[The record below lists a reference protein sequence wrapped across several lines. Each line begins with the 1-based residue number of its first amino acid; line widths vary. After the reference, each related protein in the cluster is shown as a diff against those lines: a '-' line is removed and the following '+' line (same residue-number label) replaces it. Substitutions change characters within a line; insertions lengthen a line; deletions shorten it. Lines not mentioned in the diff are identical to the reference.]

1 MSKARLDRHGSA
13 FRTGPFYNT
22 TLSGTLQTAHT
33 KSHTPKTMADEDDE
47 MRDEK
52 PPESGDESGS
62 SSDNDSDSSEEVVP
76 LVAGREKRA
85 TAGNRMN
92 TLLEAAAEEEDEV
105 TLLFAEDEE
114 DEDVEFEGDD
124 DEAGSDAQFDS
135 SSDDDDQGP
144 NAAVDDDLEG
154 EQELQRKEKAER
166 TRKRKANDALTTSA
180 GVRKKARFDPAVTAK
195 RLAAPP
201 KPSKKKERESWSL
214 SDNIGP
220 SRTSLRPQTA
230 ANTEVTRVRVKQ
242 ADALHAK
249 VVERLKKK
257 RQEREK
263 DMPGEMTQAERLAEA
278 EKVEKKNAKSLNRW
292 ETMEKKRAEEQAAKL
307 AALHER
313 KLEGPVVS
321 WWSGVAKW
329 LGPKLTRVGSI
340 ETTQEP
346 VVEGKKRGR
355 KPKSY
360 YDSLEVGKEGEGE
373 NSSIGTPRDQT
384 STPAPSEA
392 AVNSG
397 TTTEATAV
405 TPAEPAPAPQIT
417 FAAPQ
422 GPDNFLHGIHEY
434 ASLPPEAAAS
444 TAPPPILQPA
454 PVTPLYSSV
463 VAHSLIRPASPSM
476 PSQSVG
482 PPILALPPP
491 PPPIPED
498 STRNLVILSKFDELP
513 AKHRNEYAFF
523 NNNRK
528 TPKPPKQAQELC
540 AITSLPARYR
550 DPATG
555 LAYANSLAYKK
566 LQEIKKHNFTW
577 SSMLGCYVGA
587 AGVAARGVPEGF
599 LGT

>member
-1 MSKARLDRHGSA
+1 MVD
-13 FRTGPFYNT
+13 N
-22 TLSGTLQTAHT
+22 
-33 KSHTPKTMADEDDE
+33 DDE
-47 MRDEK
+47 MRDED
-52 PPESGDESGS
+52 PPGSGDDSESEP
-62 SSDNDSDSSEEVVP
+62 DHDSDSSEEVVP

-92 TLLEAAAEEEDEV
+92 SLLEAAIQEEADEV

-114 DEDVEFEGDD
+114 EEDVEFEGDD
-124 DEAGSDAQFDS
+124 DEAGSDAQSDS

-144 NAAVDDDLEG
+144 NAAADDELEG
-154 EQELQRKEKAER
+154 ERELQRKEKAEKAK
-166 TRKRKANDALTTSA
+166 KRKANDALTTSA
-180 GVRKKARFDPAVTAK
+180 GVRKKARFDPAITAK
-195 RLAAPP
+195 RPTAPAP

-214 SDNIGP
+214 VDGP

-278 EKVEKKNAKSLNRW
+278 EKIEKKNAKSLNRW
-292 ETMEKKRAEEQAAKL
+292 ETMEKKRAEEQASKL
-307 AALHER
+307 AALHDR

-340 ETTQEP
+340 ETTQGP
-346 VVEGKKRGR
+346 VIEGKKRGR

-360 YDSLEVGKEGEGE
+360 YDAIEAGKDGEGE

-384 STPAPSEA
+384 STPGPSEA
-392 AVNSG
+392 AANSG
-397 TTTEATAV
+397 ITTE
-405 TPAEPAPAPQIT
+405 TPTVALAEPAPPPPIT

-422 GPDNFLHGIHEY
+422 GPDNFLHGTHEY
-434 ASLPPEAAAS
+434 ASLPSEAAPSA
-444 TAPPPILQPA
+444 APLPILQPTPA
-454 PVTPLYSSV
+454 IPLYSSV
-463 VAHSLIRPASPSM
+463 AAHSFIRPISPAK
-476 PSQSVG
+476 PSQSID
-482 PPILALPPP
+482 PPIVALPPP

-498 STRNLVILSKFDELP
+498 STRNLVILSKFDELLT
-513 AKHRNEYAFF
+513 KHRNEYAFF

-528 TPKPPKQAQELC
+528 TPKPPKQVQELC
-540 AITSLPARYR
+540 AITSFPARYR

-555 LAYANSLAYKK
+555 LAYANSFAYKK
-566 LQEIKKHNFTW
+566 LQEMKKHNFTW
-577 SSMLGCYVGA
+577 SSMLGCYVGS
-587 AGVAARGVPEGF
+587 AGVAARGVPDGF
-599 LGT
+599 LGP